1 MEVRLKD
8 PNALYGT
15 LVNDL
20 HGLGKSLERKYR
32 LLRIAYT
39 VFLVGLVIS
48 VLVLGGVMLF

>member
-1 MEVRLKD
+1 
-8 PNALYGT
+8 
-15 LVNDL
+15 NDL